1 MFSLGQFRKLG
12 RWSVVKLPSL
22 VARTYFPMNVRQTI
36 ILICVIFALP
46 SFVSALDLST
56 KSEIEKLQRRLESLE
71 GEIDKKEE
79 ALTVGTVSKY
89 IRFSG
94 LVEVEAF
101 YTKTGSAQAA
111 SDIVLSTVQ
120 LATEINFGENIG
132 GNIVFLHEE
141 GETEPVVID
150 EAFIS
155 FSRPFASGSKTSLI
169 AGRFYLP
176 FGNFHSAMLTE
187 PLTLEL
193 AETSNSAVQVNYDM
207 KWFEIY
213 AAIFNGET
221 DTIGSRDNIDT
232 FVAALQLKPFE
243 KISLGAYFMSDLAES
258 DIGLVADPVN
268 YGGSVS
274 GAGGYLSME
283 AGKFSINLEY
293 ISALESFDAVTFGE
307 DLTGPEPKAW
317 NAELCF
323 IPIDRLGMAVRYEK
337 ADDFKG
343 DLSRYGGVVY
353 YTFFGN
359 TVLALEYMKENLENG
374 GSDTHVVT
382 TQLAL
387 GF

>member
-274 GAGGYLSME
+274 GAGSSGLGCRGSPP
-283 AGKFSINLEY
+283 
-293 ISALESFDAVTFGE
+293 
-307 DLTGPEPKAW
+307 TG
-317 NAELCF
+317 
-323 IPIDRLGMAVRYEK
+323 
-337 ADDFKG
+337 
-343 DLSRYGGVVY
+343 
-353 YTFFGN
+353 
-359 TVLALEYMKENLENG
+359 
-374 GSDTHVVT
+374 
-382 TQLAL
+382 
-387 GF
+387 